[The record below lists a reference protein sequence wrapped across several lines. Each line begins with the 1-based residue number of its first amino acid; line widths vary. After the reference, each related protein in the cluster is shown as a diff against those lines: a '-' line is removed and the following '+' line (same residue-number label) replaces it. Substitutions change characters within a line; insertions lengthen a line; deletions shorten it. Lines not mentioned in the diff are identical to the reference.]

1 MYNLGMA
8 SEYSIEIDTTAAKAL
23 ARIQR
28 TFQRK
33 IAQAIA
39 DLAVDPRPHGCTKLT
54 GTKDAYRIRIGDYRV
69 VYTVNDA
76 VRIVRIERIAHRRE
90 VYR

>member
-1 MYNLGMA
+1 MA

-28 TFQRK
+28 NFQKR

-39 DLAVDPRPHGCTKLT
+39 NLAVDPRPTGCTKMS

-69 VYTVNDA
+69 VYTVKDA
-76 VRIVRIERIAHRRE
+76 VRIVKIEKIAHRRE